1 MRSLL
6 VASCLYL
13 AGELWEDDSGVVA
26 QPILW
31 GRSSIWRVGL
41 RLLLLTSGGV
51 MACCSCW
58 FRSSVASFRRRLGE
72 VSWGV
77 SVLSMVASM
86 VSLSWCLC

>member
-1 MRSLL
+1 M
-6 VASCLYL
+6 
-13 AGELWEDDSGVVA
+13 LWEDDSGVVA

-58 FRSSVASFRRRLGE
+58 FRSSVASFRRRLGR
-72 VSWGV
+72 SALWI
-77 SVLSMVASM
+77 
-86 VSLSWCLC
+86 LSWSSVAFV